1 VEVFSRKA
9 NDLGIDLWTIDHL
22 LHAPGLYGMSWL
34 EPLTVT
40 TWAAAAAPDVWV
52 GTGILVLPL
61 RHPVM
66 LAKEIATI
74 DYLTGGR
81 FQFGVGPGWYPP
93 EFEAIGTSVKERG
106 KRTDEILDAV
116 RQLLSEES
124 VTFHGNFY
132 QFEGVSLHPRPPK
145 PPPIW
150 VAGGS
155 RVPDPD
161 YPDLPKLAKTVL
173 ERIVAADWWI
183 SRCSG
188 SQEWVKQDWEK
199 IKARAAE
206 LGKEP
211 PRFSHT
217 NFTYI
222 VDTANT
228 EKAREVQHKY
238 FRDVMGDHRP
248 PDHLEK
254 CYMFGTVDE
263 IVERLNDLASAGCE
277 YVVLGPTHDDPD
289 QLDLIHDLIMPQVD
303 WGRPPPP
310 GRLRG
315 KDELEH
321 RLIVLAAVSE
331 LATHTPG

>member
-1 VEVFSRKA
+1 MRFGAWIPAYTYPGLTYDRARRQVDEFSRKA

-22 LHAPGLYGMSWL
+22 LHAKGLYGMSWL

-66 LAKEIATI
+66 LAKEIATM
-74 DYLTGGR
+74 DFLTGGR
-81 FQFGVGPGWYPP
+81 FQFGIGPGWFPP
-93 EFEAIGTSVKERG
+93 EFEAVGVSVRERG
-106 KRTDEILDAV
+106 KRTDEILAAV
-116 RQLLSEES
+116 HRLLTEDEVS
-124 VTFHGNFY
+124 
-132 QFEGVSLHPRPPK
+132 FEGEFYRFENVTIEPRPPK
-145 PPPIW
+145 PPPVW

-155 RVPDPD
+155 RVPDPE

-173 ERIVAADWWI
+173 ERIVRADWWI

-188 SQEWVKQDWEK
+188 KQEWVKQDWEK
-199 IKARAAE
+199 IKNRAAE
-206 LGKEP
+206 LGKPP

-222 VDTANT
+222 VDTASPQ
-228 EKAREVQHKY
+228 KARETQHRY
-238 FRDVMGDHRP
+238 FRDVMGDHRS
-248 PDHLEK
+248 PDHLEA

-263 IVERLNDLASAGCE
+263 IVERLNDLAQAGCE
-277 YVVLGPTHDDPD
+277 YVVLGPTHDDPA

-303 WGRPPPP
+303 
-310 GRLRG
+310 
-315 KDELEH
+315 
-321 RLIVLAAVSE
+321 
-331 LATHTPG
+331 